1 MEKPEISIIL
11 PGIRPYNWSKLYDSI
26 VKSTTRGF
34 ELIVVGPYRPP
45 DMLQNNIY
53 NFKYV
58 KDYGSP
64 MRASN
69 IGALL
74 CEGKLV
80 TWVADDAVLLPE
92 SLDKNIDLLYT
103 MGDDTKNV
111 VVAKYYEGD
120 DHDDKPLQPDR
131 YFKVNG
137 ADCTRSPFLSDDW
150 WLFNVAIMHRSFFDS
165 LGAWDCSFEACPM
178 GHTDLAIRAQHAGA
192 NVAMSEFPLLDC
204 GHMPGTTGD
213 HAPIHYAQLGH
224 DTPRFQQRYRDPEW
238 ANKPTKID
246 INNWKDSPTIWKRRF
261 LI

>member
-26 VKSTTRGF
+26 VKSTTRRF

-45 DMLQNNIY
+45 DMLQNDIY

-69 IGALL
+69 
-74 CEGKLV
+74 
-80 TWVADDAVLLPE
+80 
-92 SLDKNIDLLYT
+92 
-103 MGDDTKNV
+103 
-111 VVAKYYEGD
+111 
-120 DHDDKPLQPDR
+120 
-131 YFKVNG
+131 
-137 ADCTRSPFLSDDW
+137 FLSDDW

-238 ANKPTKID
+238 VNKSTKID
-246 INNWKDSPTIWKRRF
+246 INNWKNSPTMKYEEI